1 MSGDQLFD
9 WREAEKDM
17 AGGIDW
23 TVPHSARVWDYWLG
37 GKDYYEVDQ
46 EAGDKFVAGFA
57 EIRDVIRQL
66 RYFTAR
72 AVRYLAAEAGIRQFL
87 DIGTGLPFHDPVH
100 EIALSV
106 AGDCRIAYAD
116 NDPLVL
122 TFAKALLTGP
132 SGTVT
137 HIDADLGHPARLLAA
152 ARDQLDFTQP
162 VAILLVSTLGHIG
175 DPSQDDD
182 DAGLLITG
190 QLKDALPP
198 GGYLVIGD
206 LVADPDLDAALDSYN
221 ATGAAPYRAR
231 SAEQFTRL
239 FSDLDLDGGDVG
251 PACRWRPEPSPFTVT
266 EVPAWGAA
274 GRKR

>member
-37 GKDYYEVDQ
+37 GKDYYEVDR
-46 EAGDKFVAGFA
+46 EAGDKFLAGFA
-57 EIRDVIRQL
+57 GARDAVRQL

-72 AVRYLAAEAGIRQFL
+72 AVRYLAAEAGVRQFL
-87 DIGTGLPFHDPVH
+87 DIGAGLPFHDPVH
-100 EIALSV
+100 EIALGV
-106 AGDCRIAYAD
+106 AGDCRSAYAD

-122 TFAKALLTGP
+122 AFARALLTGP

-137 HIDADLGHPARLLAA
+137 HIDADLGHPAGLLAA
-152 ARDQLDFTQP
+152 AGEWLDFPQP

-175 DPSQDDD
+175 DPRQDDE
-182 DAGLLITG
+182 AGLLVTG
-190 QLKDALPP
+190 QLKDALAP

-206 LVADPDLDAALDSYN
+206 LVAGPDLDAALDSYN

-231 SAEQFTRL
+231 SAGQFTRL
-239 FSDLDLDGGDVG
+239 FGGLDLAGGAVG
-251 PACRWRPEPSPFTVT
+251 PACRWRPEPSPFPVT
-266 EVPAWGAA
+266 EVPVWGAA